1 MEWYSILTTVLTV
14 LAIPTLFGLLWKDLY
29 ERKKENSAENK
40 KLRDERRMENMRV
53 VIKEETAPIREE
65 IGKVK
70 QTVDNMRVG
79 DVTLLRDRMKSSLD
93 SCKDQ
98 GYKTSSDAAN
108 WAELYNSYKLL
119 GGNHFKEYV
128 NAWKEEMDN
137 LPTKEEY
144 LKNLQNE
151 KSTSGKNVKK
161 TQKKKN
167 NSKEAA

>member
-14 LAIPTLFGLLWKDLY
+14 LAVPTLFGLLWKDLH
-29 ERKKENSAENK
+29 ERKKENNAENK
-40 KLRDERRMENMRV
+40 KLRDEKRIADMRM
-53 VIKEETAPIREE
+53 VIKEETTPIREE
-65 IGKVK
+65 IGEVK

-79 DVTLLRDRMKSSLD
+79 DVTLLRDRMKTSLD
-93 SCKDQ
+93 TCKDQ
-98 GYKTSSDAAN
+98 GYKTTSDAAN

-144 LKNLQNE
+144 LKALQNE
-151 KSTSGKNVKK
+151 KNSGKQTKS
-161 TQKKKN
+161 QKKKTN
-167 NSKEAA
+167 VDKEVA